1 MRVLKDMYGSH
12 LWASCLV
19 LGYCLVFPS
28 LSSSEETT
36 PNLIS
41 NPGFESSTNTST
53 VPNWTAT
60 GDGYICNS
68 CGPGGGNALKSG
80 GEGATV
86 KQSVDLFEE
95 MTKGEINNGFEMTY
109 GTDIW
114 SHNSNATVPSCGSA
128 GSGQDCKDA
137 FSITLDIKDAA
148 GTLLHKFEHIYED
161 QSWTGWDT
169 STFDFMQTI
178 PSNSFSSAIATLE
191 LYGIDSGYTGGS
203 LYGPRADNTFLTAT
217 YTPQAIL
224 DSINTAMEQTLDLL
238 NQNTTQVTPTS
249 TFEVTVNNSAGEA
262 IQSFDVEVAE
272 TSEISIT
279 PRTMPN
285 PMRQEAPPPEPEVEA
300 QRTEVERELDAA
312 PSQDQESDAPKPKA
326 PAKGKVAKKIMK
338 RMGDKGR
345 YDATNQIRTLI
356 VMQALGN
363 SKKFFDPVSR
373 LKDTPG
379 FFTGKVL
386 TDSVINGNNFAQY
399 VLFGGSTVRH
409 RALVDSQYK

>member
-1 MRVLKDMYGSH
+1 MSGWLP
-12 LWASCLV
+12 WAFSLV
-19 LGYCLVFPS
+19 LGCCLVFPFP
-28 LSSSEETT
+28 SSSEETT
-36 PNLIS
+36 PNLLS

-53 VPNWTAT
+53 VPDWTAT

-68 CGPGGGNALKSG
+68 CGPAGGNAIKSG
-80 GEGATV
+80 SEGATI
-86 KQSVDLFEE
+86 KQSVNLFEE
-95 MTKGEINNGFEMTY
+95 MTKGEINNGFEMKY
-109 GTDIW
+109 GTDVW
-114 SHNSNATVPSCGSA
+114 SHNSNATVPACGSA

-161 QSWTGWDT
+161 QSWTGWDI
-169 STFDFMQTI
+169 STFDFTQTI

-191 LYGIDSGYTGGS
+191 LYGIDSGYTGSS

-217 YTPQAIL
+217 YTPQFIL
-224 DSINTAMEQTLDLL
+224 DSINTAMEQTLDIL
-238 NQNTTQVTPTS
+238 NQSTTQVVPGS
-249 TFEVTVNNSAGEA
+249 SFEVTVNNSAGEV

-285 PMRQEAPPPEPEVEA
+285 PMRQETPPPEPEVEA

-312 PSQDQESDAPKPKA
+312 PSQDAESPKPKA
-326 PAKGKVAKKIMK
+326 AAKQKAAKRVMK

-345 YDATNQIRTLI
+345 YDAANQMRTLI

-379 FFTGKVL
+379 FFTGK
-386 TDSVINGNNFAQY
+386 TIPDSVINGNNFAQY
-399 VLFGGSTVRH
+399 VLFGGSTIRH
-409 RALVDSQYK
+409 SAIVDSQYK

>member
-1 MRVLKDMYGSH
+1 MRNLKAMCG
-12 LWASCLV
+12 LRLLGFFLV
-19 LGYCLVFPS
+19 LGCCLVFPYP
-28 LSSSEETT
+28 SSSEETT
-36 PNLIS
+36 SNLLS
-41 NPGFESSTNTST
+41 NPGFESSTNTSS

-68 CGPGGGNALKSG
+68 CGPAGGNALKSG
-80 GEGATV
+80 GGGATV
-86 KQSVDLFEE
+86 KQSVNLFDE
-95 MTKGEINNGFEMTY
+95 MTKGEVNNGFEMKY
-109 GTDIW
+109 GTDVW
-114 SHNSNATVPSCGSA
+114 LHSSNATVPACGSA

-137 FSITLDIKDAA
+137 FSITLDIKDTA

-161 QSWTGWDT
+161 QSWTGWDR
-169 STFDFMQTI
+169 STFDFTQTI

-191 LYGIDSGYTGGS
+191 LYGIDSGYTGNS
-203 LYGPRADNTFLTAT
+203 LAGPRADNTFMTAT
-217 YTPQAIL
+217 YTSQAIL

-238 NQNTTQVTPTS
+238 SQSTTPVETVGS
-249 TFEVTVNNSAGEA
+249 FEVTVNNSAGEA
-262 IQSFDVEVAE
+262 VQSFNVEVAE

-285 PMRQEAPPPEPEVEA
+285 PMRQESPPPEPEVEA

-326 PAKGKVAKKIMK
+326 AAKGKVAKKIMK

-356 VMQALGN
+356 VMQALGDT
-363 SKKFFDPVSR
+363 KGFFDPVSK

-379 FFTGKVL
+379 FFTNKTVP
-386 TDSVINGNNFAQY
+386 DSVINGNNFAQY
-399 VLFGGSTVRH
+399 VLFGGSTARH
-409 RALVDSQYK
+409 GALVDSQYK